1 MKIVHIIFAL
11 QTGGSE
17 TMLVDIVNEQVLKVD
32 VNLVIINDSYNK
44 ELVQQIDNK
53 VKVYFINRKEGSRN
67 PFSVIKL
74 NALLYYLNAD
84 IIHCHNHNIIPLF
97 LSIFRRKAVLTLH
110 CMGIPTLYLNK
121 YIKLF
126 AISKAVKS
134 DILERSNIISEV
146 IYNGIHNDIIQV
158 REKQT
163 FVRIFKIVQI
173 GRLDHAIKGQHFVI
187 EAIHTLKTQGL
198 NNIQFDLIGTGNS
211 ELFLKELVIKY
222 ELEKQINF
230 LGPRNRNYIYSH
242 LKNYDLLIQPSLYE
256 GFGLTVAEAMA
267 AKLPVLVSDI
277 NGPMEIIELGKY
289 GFYFQSG
296 NTENLAEQIDY
307 IISNYSGEQLKQKVE
322 AAYIHVRVNFDIST
336 TSQRY
341 ISSYLILNKLMS
353 TAYDKIS
360 LEESL

>member
-1 MKIVHIIFAL
+1 MKITHIIYSFN
-11 QTGGSE
+11 TGGAE
-17 TMLVDIVNEQVLKVD
+17 TMLVDIINEQVLKID

-53 VKVYFINRKEGSRN
+53 IKVYFINRKEGSRN

-84 IIHCHNHNIIPLF
+84 ILHCHNHNIIPLL

-173 GRLDHAIKGQHFVI
+173 GRLDHAIKGQHLVI

-211 ELFLKELVIKY
+211 ELFLNELVIKY

-230 LGPRNRNYIYSH
+230 LGLRDRNYIYSH
-242 LKNYDLLIQPSLYE
+242 LKNYDLLIQPSLFE
-256 GFGLTVAEAMA
+256 GFGLTIIEAMA
-267 AKLPVLVSDI
+267 AKIQVLVSDI
-277 NGPMEIIELGKY
+277 DGPIEIIQNGKY
-289 GFYFQSG
+289 GNFFQKG
-296 NTENLAEQIDY
+296 NAKQLAESIKN
-307 IISNYSGEQLKQKVE
+307 IIQSTNYDEQVRKLENAYEYAKQ
-322 AAYIHVRVNFDIST
+322 NFDVSIM
-336 TSQRY
+336 SQKY
-341 ISSYLILNKLMS
+341 IKDYKRIIANNERLNNL
-353 TAYDKIS
+353 
-360 LEESL
+360 

>member
-173 GRLDHAIKGQHFVI
+173 GRLDHAIKGQHLVI

-211 ELFLKELVIKY
+211 ELFLNELVIKY

-230 LGPRNRNYIYSH
+230 LGLRDRNYIYSH
-242 LKNYDLLIQPSLYE
+242 LKNYDLLIQPSLFE
-256 GFGLTVAEAMA
+256 GFGLTIIEAMA
-267 AKLPVLVSDI
+267 AKIQVLVSDI
-277 NGPMEIIELGKY
+277 DGPIEIIQNGKY
-289 GFYFQSG
+289 GNFFQKG
-296 NTENLAEQIDY
+296 NAKQLAESIKN
-307 IISNYSGEQLKQKVE
+307 IIQSTNYDEQVRKLENAYEYAKQ
-322 AAYIHVRVNFDIST
+322 NFDVSIM
-336 TSQRY
+336 SQKY
-341 ISSYLILNKLMS
+341 IKDYKRIIANNERLNNL
-353 TAYDKIS
+353 
-360 LEESL
+360 

>member
-1 MKIVHIIFAL
+1 MKITHIIYSFN
-11 QTGGSE
+11 TGGAE
-17 TMLVDIVNEQVLKVD
+17 TMLVDIINEQVLKID

-53 VKVYFINRKEGSRN
+53 IKVYFINRKEGSRN

-84 IIHCHNHNIIPLF
+84 ILHCHNHNIIPLL

-110 CMGIPTLYLNK
+110 RMGIPTLYLNK
-121 YIKLF
+121 FIKLF

-173 GRLDHAIKGQHFVI
+173 GRLDHAIKGQHLVI

-211 ELFLKELVIKY
+211 ELFLNELVIKY

-230 LGPRNRNYIYSH
+230 LGLRDRNYIYSH
-242 LKNYDLLIQPSLYE
+242 LKNYDLLIQPSLFE
-256 GFGLTVAEAMA
+256 GFGLTIIEAMA
-267 AKLPVLVSDI
+267 AKIQVLVSDI
-277 NGPMEIIELGKY
+277 DGPIEIIQNGKY
-289 GFYFQSG
+289 GNFFQKG
-296 NTENLAEQIDY
+296 NAKQLAESIKN
-307 IISNYSGEQLKQKVE
+307 IIQSTNYDEQVRKLENAYEYAKQ
-322 AAYIHVRVNFDIST
+322 NFDVSIM
-336 TSQRY
+336 SQKY
-341 ISSYLILNKLMS
+341 IKDYKRIIANNERLNNL
-353 TAYDKIS
+353 
-360 LEESL
+360 

>member
-1 MKIVHIIFAL
+1 MKITHIIYSFN
-11 QTGGSE
+11 TGGAE
-17 TMLVDIVNEQVLKVD
+17 TMLVDIINEQVLKID

-53 VKVYFINRKEGSRN
+53 IKVYFINRKEGSRN

-74 NALLYYLNAD
+74 NALLYCLNAD

-110 CMGIPTLYLNK
+110 RMGIPTLYLNK
-121 YIKLF
+121 FIKLF

-173 GRLDHAIKGQHFVI
+173 GRLDYAIKGQHLVI

-211 ELFLKELVIKY
+211 ELFLNELVIKY

-230 LGPRNRNYIYSH
+230 LGLRDRNYIYSH
-242 LKNYDLLIQPSLYE
+242 LKNYDLLIQPSLFE
-256 GFGLTVAEAMA
+256 GFGLTIIEAMA
-267 AKLPVLVSDI
+267 AKIQVLVSDI
-277 NGPMEIIELGKY
+277 DGPIEIIQNGKY
-289 GFYFQSG
+289 GNFFQKG
-296 NTENLAEQIDY
+296 NAKQLAESIKN
-307 IISNYSGEQLKQKVE
+307 IIQSTNYDEQVRKLENAYEYAKQ
-322 AAYIHVRVNFDIST
+322 NFDVSIM
-336 TSQRY
+336 SQKY
-341 ISSYLILNKLMS
+341 IKDYKRIIANNERLNNL
-353 TAYDKIS
+353 
-360 LEESL
+360 

>member
-1 MKIVHIIFAL
+1 MKINHLIYSFN
-11 QTGGSE
+11 TGGAE
-17 TMLVDIVNEQVLKVD
+17 TMLVDIINEQVLKVD
-32 VNLVIINDSYNK
+32 VNLVIINDIYNK

-53 VKVYFINRKEGSRN
+53 IKVYFINLKEGSRN

-74 NALLYYLNAD
+74 NALLYCLNAD

-110 CMGIPTLYLNK
+110 RMGIPTLYLNK
-121 YIKLF
+121 FIKLF

-173 GRLDHAIKGQHFVI
+173 GRLDHAIKGQHLVI

-211 ELFLKELVIKY
+211 ELFLNELVIKY

-230 LGPRNRNYIYSH
+230 LGLRDRNYIYSH
-242 LKNYDLLIQPSLYE
+242 LKNYDLLIQPSLFE
-256 GFGLTVAEAMA
+256 GFGLTIIEAMA
-267 AKLPVLVSDI
+267 AKIQVLVSDI
-277 NGPMEIIELGKY
+277 DGPIEIIQNGKY
-289 GFYFQSG
+289 GNFFQKG
-296 NTENLAEQIDY
+296 NAKQLAESIKN
-307 IISNYSGEQLKQKVE
+307 IIQSTNYDEQVRKLENAYEYAKQ
-322 AAYIHVRVNFDIST
+322 NFDVSIM
-336 TSQRY
+336 SQKY
-341 ISSYLILNKLMS
+341 IKDYKRIIANNERLNNL
-353 TAYDKIS
+353 
-360 LEESL
+360 

>member
-1 MKIVHIIFAL
+1 MKITHIIYSFN
-11 QTGGSE
+11 TGGAE
-17 TMLVDIVNEQVLKVD
+17 TMLVDIINEQVLKID

-53 VKVYFINRKEGSRN
+53 IKVYFINRKEGSRN

-84 IIHCHNHNIIPLF
+84 ILHCHNHNIIPLL

-110 CMGIPTLYLNK
+110 RMGIPTLYLNK
-121 YIKLF
+121 FIKLF

-173 GRLDHAIKGQHFVI
+173 GRLDYAIKGQHLVI

-211 ELFLKELVIKY
+211 ELFLNELVIKY

-230 LGPRNRNYIYSH
+230 LGLRDRNYIYSH
-242 LKNYDLLIQPSLYE
+242 LKNYDLLIQPSLFE
-256 GFGLTVAEAMA
+256 GFGLTIIEAMA
-267 AKLPVLVSDI
+267 AKIQVLVSDI
-277 NGPMEIIELGKY
+277 DGPIEIIQNGKY
-289 GFYFQSG
+289 GNFFQKG
-296 NTENLAEQIDY
+296 NAKQLAESIKN
-307 IISNYSGEQLKQKVE
+307 IIQSTNYDEQVRKLENAYEYAKQ
-322 AAYIHVRVNFDIST
+322 NFDVSIM
-336 TSQRY
+336 SQKY
-341 ISSYLILNKLMS
+341 IKDYKRIIANNERLNNL
-353 TAYDKIS
+353 
-360 LEESL
+360 

>member
-1 MKIVHIIFAL
+1 MKINHLIYSFN
-11 QTGGSE
+11 TGGAE
-17 TMLVDIVNEQVLKVD
+17 TMLVDIINEQVLKVD
-32 VNLVIINDSYNK
+32 VNLVIINDIYNK

-53 VKVYFINRKEGSRN
+53 IKVYFINRKEGSRN

-74 NALLYYLNAD
+74 NALLYCLNAD

-173 GRLDHAIKGQHFVI
+173 GRLDYAIKGQHLVI

-198 NNIQFDLIGTGNS
+198 NNIQFDLIGIGNS

-230 LGPRNRNYIYSH
+230 LGLRDRNYIYSH
-242 LKNYDLLIQPSLYE
+242 LKNYDLLIQPSLFE
-256 GFGLTVAEAMA
+256 GFGLTIIEAMA
-267 AKLPVLVSDI
+267 AKIQVLVADI
-277 NGPMEIIELGKY
+277 DGPIEIIQNGKY
-289 GFYFQSG
+289 GNFFQKGNVKQLAESIKNIFQST
-296 NTENLAEQIDY
+296 NYDEQVRKLENAYEY
-307 IISNYSGEQLKQKVE
+307 AKQ
-322 AAYIHVRVNFDIST
+322 NFDISI
-336 TSQRY
+336 TSQKY
-341 ISSYLILNKLMS
+341 IKDYKRIISNNERLNNL
-353 TAYDKIS
+353 
-360 LEESL
+360 

>member
-1 MKIVHIIFAL
+1 VKIVHIIFAL

-44 ELVQQIDNK
+44 ELVQKIDNK

-67 PFSVIKL
+67 PFNVIKL
-74 NALLYYLNAD
+74 NALLYYLKAD

-97 LSIFRRKAVLTLH
+97 LSIFRRKAILTLH
-110 CMGIPTLYLNK
+110 CMGIPTIYLIK

-158 REKQT
+158 REKQP

-173 GRLDHAIKGQHFVI
+173 GRLDHAIKGQHLVI

-211 ELFLKELVIKY
+211 ELFLKELVAKY
-222 ELEKQINF
+222 ELEKEINF
-230 LGPRNRNYIYSH
+230 LGLRNRNYIYSH
-242 LKNYDLLIQPSLYE
+242 LKNYDLLIQPSLFE
-256 GFGLTVAEAMA
+256 GFGLTIIEGMA
-267 AKLPVLVSDI
+267 AKLPVLVSDT
-277 NGPMEIIELGKY
+277 NGPIEIIENGKY
-289 GFYFQSG
+289 GYFFKRNDS
-296 NTENLAEQIDY
+296 ENLSLSLKALIE
-307 IISNYSGEQLKQKVE
+307 SYSLNE
-322 AAYIHVRVNFDIST
+322 
-336 TSQRY
+336 TSQK
-341 ISSYLILNKLMS
+341 IEKAYLHVCDSFSINKTS
-353 TAYDKIS
+353 QQY
-360 LEESL
+360 LEQYFNIASESK